1 MKRIFLIL
9 LLLLSFSGCTSDFS
23 IISSNALDVDY
34 LEREGNTI
42 SYDGSVD
49 ITGYYL
55 RNGLPIEGGSAFE
68 PIFINTTTTYND
80 INTTTTYNDDDLIN
94 STLTL
99 YDIESVYS
107 VMQYDNDFLLQN
119 VTQTSN
125 LTGTSVLIYTYDGNG
140 LFLGAEYE

>member
-80 INTTTTYNDDDLIN
+80 DDLIN